1 MEKSENENSLI
12 ENPLDA
18 SNGKTSLDAIGLEGQ
33 EDQNAASKR
42 ALKKIEK
49 TKRWEAKK
57 LF

>member
-1 MEKSENENSLI
+1 MEKSENENTLI

-18 SNGKTSLDAIGLEGQ
+18 SNGKKSFDAIELKGQ